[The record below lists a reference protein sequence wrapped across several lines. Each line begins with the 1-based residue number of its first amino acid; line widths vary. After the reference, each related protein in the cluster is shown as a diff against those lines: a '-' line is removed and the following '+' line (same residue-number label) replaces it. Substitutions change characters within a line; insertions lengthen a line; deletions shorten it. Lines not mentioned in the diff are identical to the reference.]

1 MSRIAHRRLV
11 ALVAVLLGCRKGPI
25 AVSGSEPDGSAD
37 APTSGPTSSPKTAV
51 VSARCHALQPG
62 LPLDESEGADAI
74 DIGDGLAHGDGYAVG
89 FVRQTRA
96 GRMAAVALVGPST
109 DGVRLVDL
117 GPTLGDAPPPRLAS
131 CGDELLAGAFA
142 VPRAAARVAGAT
154 DAKRDL
160 ALYVVGAAGP
170 NQPASHMAQQG
181 DESFAFDLACS
192 GRDGLAVWDEIDPG
206 PPGAAARG
214 VIRAASFGV
223 GKHAM
228 DARDVSPPGS
238 DAEMPRAVADGAGFF
253 VLWLARRPDAP
264 PPAPGREREAST
276 DIESPGEVRA
286 FGWLEAVVVDA
297 TGAATGPVRRLTS
310 TSGHVSTY
318 DVRAGVV
325 GPHPVILVVARDDGE
340 AVDGE
345 GGSLL
350 RVRVRNDEPE
360 APVELPTDGLGRG
373 PPSFV
378 QGPASWLAWVGPRE
392 ELRLLPLDEM
402 GDGLGPPSAEEG
414 LDEARPL
421 LSLAGGGPV
430 AGPEGGAQSRRDAR
444 VLVASPREKAAQ
456 LRVFH
461 CPR

>member
-1 MSRIAHRRLV
+1 MSRIANQSLL

-25 AVSGSEPDGSAD
+25 AVSGAEPDASVD
-37 APTSGPTSSPKTAV
+37 APASGASSGAKTAV
-51 VSARCHALQPG
+51 VPARCHALQPG
-62 LPLDESEGADAI
+62 LPLDESEGADAL
-74 DIGDGLAHGDGYAVG
+74 DIGDGVAHAEGYAVG
-89 FVRQTRA
+89 FVHQTRA
-96 GRMAAVALVGPST
+96 GRMAAVALVGPAT

-131 CGDELLAGAFA
+131 CRDELVAGAFA
-142 VPRAAARVAGAT
+142 LPRASAHVASAS

-160 ALYVVGAAGP
+160 ALYVVGAASSDP
-170 NQPASHMAQQG
+170 PAHIAQQG

-192 GRDGLAVWDEIDPG
+192 GRAGLAVWDETKPS
-206 PPGAAARG
+206 PQGAAARG

-228 DARDVSPPGS
+228 DPRDVSPPDS
-238 DAEMPRAVADGAGFF
+238 DAEMPRAVPDGAGFY

-286 FGWLEAVVVDA
+286 FGWLEAVAVDA
-297 TGAATGPVRRLTS
+297 TGAATGPVRRLTPI
-310 TSGHVSTY
+310 SGHVSTY
-318 DVRAGVV
+318 DVRAGAV
-325 GPHPVILVVARDDGE
+325 GPNPAILVAARDDGE

-373 PPSFV
+373 PPAFV
-378 QGPASWLAWVGPRE
+378 QGPAPWLAWVGPRE

-402 GDGLGPPSAEEG
+402 GDGIGPPSAEEG

-421 LSLAGGGPV
+421 LSLAGGGAV
-430 AGPEGGAQSRRDAR
+430 AGPQGPSQRDAR